1 RATYPASN
9 NPMDRSWASSTS
21 RSQSRHSTKTKP
33 TTEGGG
39 SSKSLSPYDRSFEQL
54 LIDFQVVPPHYR
66 FPDGNVAPKPG
77 NWDSINE
84 RLAQPRP
91 SLSPSKF
98 SKEQFEEFVELDAN
112 AAKESDVK
120 KEVIPI
126 IRGKIKDSKT
136 TSGEIPFTNLAPL
149 TEDENLVPGNPDFYH
164 GARPEQLDRRIRDE
178 IGRLVVPSTQHDLPI
193 VPNHVTAA
201 KGPDGS
207 AAVAKRQATY
217 DIFWGGR
224 AFNALQSYGQAEPQF
239 DGNAYAFSSIYHSGQ
254 LKMYTSHPAP
264 PANPGGRPYY
274 HMNPLGSFA
283 MGGSEETFR
292 TGATWY
298 RNSIDLAKEMRDKA
312 IRDANEVVNRAPIT
326 PFASNT
332 GASFAS
338 TRSQLELG
346 TLTMESQVVEAQSV
360 TSEEF
365 QTAESSQDEKDDVSR
380 PSLPLPAKRSSRS
393 RRQRDSR
400 TKRRNR
406 EDSEGIKSTSLSS
419 QETSQ
424 RASSSAAKKGK
435 GRSKKKPVR

>member
-1 RATYPASN
+1 
-9 NPMDRSWASSTS
+9 MDSSQASSAS
-21 RSQSRHSTKTKP
+21 RSRSRRSTKTKP
-33 TTEGGG
+33 TTEGG

-54 LIDFQVVPPHYR
+54 LIDSHVFPPHYK

-77 NWDSINE
+77 NWDYINE

-98 SKEQFEEFVELDAN
+98 SKEQYEEFVELDAN

-136 TSGEIPFTNLAPL
+136 ASGEIPFTNLAPL
-149 TEDENLVPGNPDFYH
+149 TTDETLVPGNPDFYH

-178 IGRLVVPSTQHDLPI
+178 LGRFVVPSTQHDLPI

-207 AAVAKRQATY
+207 AAIAKRQAMF
-217 DIFWGGR
+217 DIYFGGR
-224 AFNALQSYGQAEPQF
+224 AINTIQSYGQAKPQF
-239 DGNAYAFSSIYHSGQ
+239 DGNAYAFSSIYHNGQ
-254 LKMYTSHPAP
+254 LKLYTSHPAP
-264 PANPGGRPYY
+264 PVNPAGRPYY
-274 HMNPLGSFA
+274 HMNHLGSFA
-283 MGGSEETFR
+283 MGGNEETFR

-298 RNSIDLAKEMRDKA
+298 RNSIDLAKEMRDEA
-312 IRDANEVVNRAPIT
+312 IRGANEVVNRAPIT

-332 GASFAS
+332 GVSFAS
-338 TRSQLELG
+338 TGSQLGLDS
-346 TLTMESQVVEAQSV
+346 LTVDVQNVETAQSV
-360 TSEEF
+360 TSEDF
-365 QTAESSQDEKDDVSR
+365 QTAEVSQDEEEEEDESR
-380 PSLPLPAKRSSRS
+380 PRLPLPAKRSSRP
-393 RRQRDSR
+393 RGQRGSR

-406 EDSEGIKSTSLSS
+406 EDSEGTGSTLLSF

-424 RASSSAAKKGK
+424 QASSSAAKKGK
-435 GRSKKKPVR
+435 GRGRGRKKPVR